1 MYALSNKRYYRKKKF
16 YQLSLY
22 IIFKLESQGKKNL
35 KDKEINFEDFLFG
48 IKTSC
53 VMEEIKGSPNQES
66 KNRNKLH

>member
-35 KDKEINFEDFLFG
+35 KDKGGFPFWYQDFLCNG
-48 IKTSC
+48 INNK
-53 VMEEIKGSPNQES
+53 EIKGSPNQES